1 MEIDG
6 LYDWESNT
14 LVPVTATSTFPSGIG
29 SPSQQATAYTCHSL
43 CELVYPTTA
52 KILMTYGSDFYKG
65 YPALTCNTYENGKA
79 YYLCAAA
86 EHAFYQDFLKFLVA
100 ELFPERP
107 VMEIPYGVEV
117 TTRQNETRE
126 YLFLQ
131 NFTRETTSVSVSWSD
146 YVCLTGNFDGT
157 LAPYETVVLARN
169 QQ

>member
-1 MEIDG
+1 
-6 LYDWESNT
+6 
-14 LVPVTATSTFPSGIG
+14 
-29 SPSQQATAYTCHSL
+29 
-43 CELVYPTTA
+43 
-52 KILMTYGSDFYKG
+52 
-65 YPALTCNTYENGKA
+65 
-79 YYLCAAA
+79 
-86 EHAFYQDFLKFLVA
+86 
-100 ELFPERP
+100 
-107 VMEIPYGVEV
+107 MEIPYGVEV